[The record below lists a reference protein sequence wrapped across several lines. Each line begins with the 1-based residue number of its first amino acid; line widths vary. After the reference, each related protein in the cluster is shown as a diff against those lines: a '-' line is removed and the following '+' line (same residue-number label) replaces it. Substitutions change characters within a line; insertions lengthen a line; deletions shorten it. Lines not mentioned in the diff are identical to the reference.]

1 MEKLSSNIA
10 HTHCT
15 FTRAASLP
23 GHVSTS
29 HTRSSAHRS
38 DSWFSSAPSALT
50 YAPHRSS
57 EGRGGEGRAG
67 TAAARQH
74 RGLSRLSAAD
84 ERLLPQ
90 RRSAAPRS
98 LSRPQPSAPPA
109 PSPPLP
115 TTLPVPGPGGP
126 PPPPPFEKPLPDVP
140 VLQAREGFLGQGA
153 KREARSTPPLPG
165 RHPSAAPRR
174 LPWRRRRA
182 GCAAARSR
190 RGARPRNERSA
201 ARLSALLLTGFL
213 SVFAINPPS

>member
-38 DSWFSSAPSALT
+38 ASWFSSAPSALT

-57 EGRGGEGRAG
+57 EGRAG
-67 TAAARQH
+67 QARRPPGSTA
-74 RGLSRLSAAD
+74 GCSRLSAAD

-126 PPPPPFEKPLPDVP
+126 PPPHHLRSRSRMSLSCRQGKAFWGRGRNAKP
-140 VLQAREGFLGQGA
+140 
-153 KREARSTPPLPG
+153 
-165 RHPSAAPRR
+165 AAPRR
-174 LPWRRRRA
+174 SPADILQRRRG
-182 GCAAARSR
+182 GCHGDGAAR
-190 RGARPRNERSA
+190 GAQPPAPAAGLGPVTSVPPRA
-201 ARLSALLLTGFL
+201 CL
-213 SVFAINPPS
+213 PSS

>member
-74 RGLSRLSAAD
+74 RGLQQAECSGRAPFASAPERCPAEPEPAAALRAARAFPASPHHPARPGARRASPPHHLRSRS
-84 ERLLPQ
+84 RM
-90 RRSAAPRS
+90 S
-98 LSRPQPSAPPA
+98 LSCRQGKAFWGRGRNA
-109 PSPPLP
+109 
-115 TTLPVPGPGGP
+115 
-126 PPPPPFEKPLPDVP
+126 KP
-140 VLQAREGFLGQGA
+140 
-153 KREARSTPPLPG
+153 
-165 RHPSAAPRR
+165 AAPRR
-174 LPWRRRRA
+174 SPADILQRRRG
-182 GCAAARSR
+182 GCHGNGAAR
-190 RGARPRNERSA
+190 GAQPPAPAAGLGPVKSVPPRA
-201 ARLSALLLTGFL
+201 CL
-213 SVFAINPPS
+213 PSS

>member
-1 MEKLSSNIA
+1 MEKLSRNIA
-10 HTHCT
+10 YTHCT

-50 YAPHRSS
+50 YTPHRSS
-57 EGRGGEGRAG
+57 DGRGGQGRHGGRPTAPR
-67 TAAARQH
+67 AAAGWVPRTSAFCLSAGALP
-74 RGLSRLSAAD
+74 RGAWAGRSPPRRPRLPRLS
-84 ERLLPQ
+84 
-90 RRSAAPRS
+90 
-98 LSRPQPSAPPA
+98 
-109 PSPPLP
+109 PLP
-115 TTLPVPGPGGP
+115 CPSRGPAGL
-126 PPPPPFEKPLPDVP
+126 PPPPFEQPLPDVP

-153 KREARSTPPLPG
+153 KREARRTPPLPG

-182 GCAAARSR
+182 GCVAARSR

-213 SVFAINPPS
+213 SVFATNPPS

>member
-50 YAPHRSS
+50 YAPHCSS
-57 EGRGGEGRAG
+57 EGRGGQGRHG
-67 TAAARQH
+67 GR
-74 RGLSRLSAAD
+74 
-84 ERLLPQ
+84 P
-90 RRSAAPRS
+90 AAPRAEQAECS
-98 LSRPQPSAPPA
+98 GRAPFASAPERCPA
-109 PSPPLP
+109 EPEPAAALRAARAFPASPHHPAR
-115 TTLPVPGPGGP
+115 PGDRRAS
-126 PPPPPFEKPLPDVP
+126 PPPPFEQPLPDVP

-153 KREARSTPPLPG
+153 KREARGTPPLPG

-213 SVFAINPPS
+213 SVFATNPPS